1 MLMIPYFLK
10 RTNQWKKCTI
20 RLFIVTL
27 KTSPE
32 EDEKKEKEIQ
42 NEIKDFLARY
52 RLFPTIKVNIIL
64 LSPNEIENFILQ
76 EYQVFMIQKKRQELL
91 AKEKSNK
98 TAADQES
105 VNSEISGENK
115 TKI

>member
-1 MLMIPYFLK
+1 MIPYFLK

-64 LSPNEIENFILQ
+64 LSPNEIENFIL
-76 EYQVFMIQKKRQELL
+76 
-91 AKEKSNK
+91 
-98 TAADQES
+98 
-105 VNSEISGENK
+105 
-115 TKI
+115 

>member
-32 EDEKKEKEIQ
+32 EDEKKEKEI
-42 NEIKDFLARY
+42 
-52 RLFPTIKVNIIL
+52 
-64 LSPNEIENFILQ
+64 
-76 EYQVFMIQKKRQELL
+76 
-91 AKEKSNK
+91 
-98 TAADQES
+98 
-105 VNSEISGENK
+105 
-115 TKI
+115 